1 MEETC
6 CGDNPPALLEHW
18 ELHNILDL
26 LPEGFQKEVV
36 RLLHE
41 SHPNTM
47 TTLRSNEIAEVLI
60 EGNIIHD
67 LLHRAWDSF
76 NGAGDEND
84 TSMKDQV
91 WSKLPDFE
99 STRILVD
106 SRIL

>member
-1 MEETC
+1 MLR
-6 CGDNPPALLEHW
+6 DNPPALLEHW
-18 ELHNILDL
+18 ELHNILDV
-26 LPEGFQKEVV
+26 LPEGFQKEAL

-47 TTLRSNEIAEVLI
+47 TTLRSKEGVEVLI
-60 EGNIIHD
+60 EGNIIND

-76 NGAGDEND
+76 SSGDEND
-84 TSMKDQV
+84 TSMKDHA